1 MRKGNN
7 VVRGILVVLLLACS
21 STVAQVSGYLS
32 SLQGYNTNPL
42 YNYAEQSD
50 QLNQSYL
57 ELNWSTRDA
66 ASRARVGY
74 IGSLVLFNQIRER
87 TYYEHFLVGEY
98 SKAYP
103 RAKPA
108 PAEDEPPPLETLYA
122 NLLTLQ
128 AKAGARHDREP
139 FIAYDNI
146 GIAGTASY
154 KIMPSRGSFVT
165 FSNELGYRGYPNV
178 TELSNILD
186 LLTVKGGGSLGG
198 TVTGALVVQA
208 GLKHFTKAVVDS
220 TLIDEGTDPGAGT
233 AIVVSPSSAN
243 AVIVTVGGEMTA
255 PWSSG
260 SLTATAVVRFNLS
273 DSARYVAQFAN
284 TLGLNEDI
292 YNDFFS
298 YEGPEVQLTL
308 KQTLP
313 LGITLSLSAE
323 YAARTYFAPAFDLA
337 GNEVEP
343 NRVDRRFAAEFYA
356 SRYVEIGGGIG
367 IDLVLAGTLV
377 SSQSND
383 EYNDYAVRSIALG
396 LGVGF

>member
-1 MRKGNN
+1 
-7 VVRGILVVLLLACS
+7 
-21 STVAQVSGYLS
+21 
-32 SLQGYNTNPL
+32 
-42 YNYAEQSD
+42 
-50 QLNQSYL
+50 
-57 ELNWSTRDA
+57 
-66 ASRARVGY
+66 
-74 IGSLVLFNQIRER
+74 
-87 TYYEHFLVGEY
+87 
-98 SKAYP
+98 
-103 RAKPA
+103 
-108 PAEDEPPPLETLYA
+108 
-122 NLLTLQ
+122 
-128 AKAGARHDREP
+128 
-139 FIAYDNI
+139 
-146 GIAGTASY
+146 
-154 KIMPSRGSFVT
+154 MPSRGSFVT
-165 FSNELGYRGYPNV
+165 ISNELGYRGYPNV
-178 TELSNILD
+178 SELSNILD

-208 GLKHFTKAVVDS
+208 GLKHFTNAVVDS
-220 TLIDEGTDPGAGT
+220 ALLDEGTDPGAGNGNGNGSGGPGTAST

-243 AVIVTVGGEMTA
+243 AFIVSLGGEMTA

-260 SLTATAVVRFNLS
+260 SLTATAVVRFNLT

-308 KQTLP
+308 KQTIP

-337 GNEVEP
+337 GNEIEP

-356 SRYVEIGGGIG
+356 SRYIEIGGGFG
-367 IDLVLAGTLV
+367 IDLVMAGTLV